1 MTKRGK
7 SSKRAGALFAG
18 LLLMVAAVVVSG
30 CGGSDSTAS
39 GGGGGEIAVV
49 GYSTPQTVY
58 EETLEPG
65 FQASADGSGVTFS
78 NSFGASGD
86 QSRAVAAG
94 QPADV
99 VHFSIES
106 DMTRLVE
113 EGQVDA
119 GWSKQPYNGIVENSV
134 VVFVVRKGNPEGLE
148 SFDDL
153 LTKDVSII
161 TPNPFSSGAARWNIM
176 AVYGSQIEDGKSPAQ
191 ALDAVKT
198 VLEKA
203 EVQPASGRDALT
215 AFTQGQGDVLLSYE
229 NEAIAAEE
237 AGEDI
242 EYTIPDNTILIET
255 PIAVTKGSSPDA
267 QAFVDYLW
275 SDEGQEKW
283 AETGY
288 RPVNPKILD
297 PKQFPNPPGLFKIA
311 KFGGWEKVKD
321 EFFEEGTGKVT
332 KIEEELGVSTAG

>member
-1 MTKRGK
+1 MAKVGK
-7 SSKRAGALFAG
+7 NGKGMGAWL
-18 LLLMVAAVVVSG
+18 AAVFLAIAAVAVGG

-39 GGGGGEIAVV
+39 EDGGGKIDVV

-65 FQASADGSGVTFS
+65 FEATSDGSGVSFS

-113 EGQVDA
+113 EGQVA
-119 GWSKQPYNGIVENSV
+119 ASWSKQPYGGIAENSV
-134 VVFVVRKGNPEGLE
+134 VVFVVRKGNPEGIE

-153 LTKDVSII
+153 LSKDVSII
-161 TPNPFSSGAARWNIM
+161 TPNPFSSGSARWNIM
-176 AVYGSQIEDGKSPAQ
+176 AVYGSQIEEGKSPAE

-198 VLEKA
+198 VLSKT

-229 NEAIAAEE
+229 NEAINAEN
-237 AGEDI
+237 AGEDV
-242 EYTIPDNTILIET
+242 EYVIPDNTILIET
-255 PIAVTKGSSPDA
+255 PIAVTKKASPDA
-267 QAFVDYLW
+267 QAFIDYLW
-275 SDEGQEKW
+275 SDEGQELW
-283 AETGY
+283 AENGY

-297 PKQFPNPPGLFKIA
+297 PKQYPTPKGLFKIA
-311 KFGGWEKVKD
+311 KFGGWDKVKD
-321 EFFEEGTGKVT
+321 EFFEEGTGSVT

>member
-1 MTKRGK
+1 MTKLGKGRRGM
-7 SSKRAGALFAG
+7 GAWFAA
-18 LLLMVAAVVVSG
+18 LVLAISAALVSG

-39 GGGGGEIAVV
+39 EDGGGKIDVV

-65 FQASADGSGVTFS
+65 FQATPDGSGVSFS

-113 EGQVDA
+113 EGQVA
-119 GWSKQPYNGIVENSV
+119 ASWSKQPYDGIVENSV
-134 VVFVVRKGNPEGLE
+134 VVFVVRKGNPDGLE

-153 LTKDVSII
+153 LSKDVSII

-176 AVYGSQIEDGKSPAQ
+176 AVYGSQIEQGKSPAQ
-191 ALDAVKT
+191 GLDAIKT
-198 VLEKA
+198 VLSKA

-229 NEAIAAEE
+229 NEAIAAEN
-237 AGEDI
+237 AGEDV
-242 EYTIPDNTILIET
+242 EYVIPDDTILIET
-255 PIAVTKGSSPDA
+255 PIAVTKESSPGA
-267 QAFVDYLW
+267 QAFIDYLW
-275 SDEGQEKW
+275 SDEGQEEW
-283 AETGY
+283 AENGY
-288 RPVNPKILD
+288 RPVNPKLLD
-297 PKQFPNPPGLFKIA
+297 PKQFPTPKGLFKIA
-311 KFGGWEKVKD
+311 EFGGWEKVKD
-321 EFFEEGTGKVT
+321 EFFEEGTGSVT